1 MKKLISAFLA
11 CVLNLTCTSVAAFA
25 KTEVTA
31 SASTSAPVPT
41 YEHVEVFDDTPFG
54 VIIDANGNI
63 VENIMMTRADYVNNV
78 YTIPAGGELITYQYQ
93 PTTNFTVGFGER
105 NINGNLI
112 TASGIDVLLEI
123 YRSKTIGGGNR
134 ERVVSMP
141 FTTRKY
147 APNMEYYSITL
158 SEEDIDEKPDY
169 PYYNGKI
176 TNLSNTKSLT
186 FRLVVSMNS

>member
-78 YTIPAGGELITYQYQ
+78 YTIPAGGGTYHLPISANNEL
-93 PTTNFTVGFGER
+93 
-105 NINGNLI
+105 
-112 TASGIDVLLEI
+112 
-123 YRSKTIGGGNR
+123 
-134 ERVVSMP
+134 
-141 FTTRKY
+141 
-147 APNMEYYSITL
+147 YSW
-158 SEEDIDEKPDY
+158 
-169 PYYNGKI
+169 
-176 TNLSNTKSLT
+176 
-186 FRLVVSMNS
+186 VW